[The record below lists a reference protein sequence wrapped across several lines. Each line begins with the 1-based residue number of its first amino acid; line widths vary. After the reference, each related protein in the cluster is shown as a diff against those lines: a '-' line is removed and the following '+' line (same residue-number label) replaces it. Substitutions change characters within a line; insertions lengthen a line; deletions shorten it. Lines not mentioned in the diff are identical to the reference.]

1 MTKRTAYL
9 LTTNKTSERTL
20 FAQGVLQKI
29 GFQVELVQH
38 IPHSDLVVSN
48 KISMLNIYNIIKH
61 ADDDYGYVF
70 EDDIDTLDTITLEE
84 ILEYEKLAPVFF
96 YLGLCKYDGMEGVK
110 QLDITINNHPVFNV
124 CGHVRGLHA
133 IGVSKR
139 GAESLLEM
147 AHTSEHRY
155 MDMIVEELSRKY
167 PALVVRYDLESYI
180 PGHRGVLFQDRNRF
194 ASMIPAD

>member
-1 MTKRTAYL
+1 
-9 LTTNKTSERTL
+9 
-20 FAQGVLQKI
+20 
-29 GFQVELVQH
+29 
-38 IPHSDLVVSN
+38 
-48 KISMLNIYNIIKH
+48 
-61 ADDDYGYVF
+61 
-70 EDDIDTLDTITLEE
+70 
-84 ILEYEKLAPVFF
+84 
-96 YLGLCKYDGMEGVK
+96 MEGVK

-133 IGVSKR
+133 IGVSKK

-147 AHTSEHRY
+147 ARSSEHRY